1 MSNNALKRLMTDN
14 RLYIENCLKIIN
26 KEGQLVP
33 FKLNAGQI
41 IVDNVIKELE
51 AKNKPVRLIILKAR
65 QMGISTYTEGYIFKK
80 TVTQTYKSSSIIAH
94 LDEASQNLYN
104 MYKTF
109 YENMPDVVKPM
120 KKIMNSDMLQFSNPS
135 MNEEEV
141 KRNTGLNSKVTIKT
155 AKNSKTG
162 RSQTIHYLHASEVA
176 FWEDAKTLMTGL
188 MQTIPNKGNT
198 AVILESTANGIGG
211 YFYDMWEKAMK
222 GENAFTPIFLPW
234 FIDPE
239 YKIEFESEEERNAFI
254 SEVEYTYK
262 TDKGETIYTEEKEL
276 MNMVKK
282 DWDIDLS
289 YEQLKWRRWCIANN
303 CNADIEQFQQEYP
316 STPEEAFIASGRPRF
331 NVSKLKKYLKHTEDG
346 VTGNLH
352 DNGAV
357 HVYFEENKNCYL
369 TIWNKPNKDKFYC
382 IGGDVAEGLVDG
394 DYSVGIVGN
403 ADDMKVDAMWH
414 GHIDPDLFGEELVK
428 LAKYY
433 NDAYIGV
440 ENNNHG
446 LTTLKSIQRKDYY
459 NIYFSKTY
467 DQITD
472 KLTQKIGWSTNA
484 KTKPLMI
491 DKLAEFIREGYI
503 GIKSKLILRELLTYV
518 IDDKGQTNAQ
528 DGCHDDTVMALA
540 IWLQIIL
547 EGRGDY
553 YDVENSDEQYQRK
566 SRSNIDRPDL
576 DYRDE
581 DCEEEYENPFLEYS
595 I

>member
-120 KKIMNSDMLQFSNPS
+120 KKIMNSDMLQFANPS
-135 MNEEEV
+135 ANEEEV
-141 KRNTGLNSKVTIKT
+141 KRNPGLNSKVTIKT

-239 YKIEFESEEERNAFI
+239 YKIEFETEEERSAFI
-254 SEVEYTYK
+254 SDVEYTYK

-276 MNMVKK
+276 INMVKK
-282 DWDIDLS
+282 DWNIDLT

-352 DNGAV
+352 YNSIGQ
-357 HVYFEENKNCYL
+357 VYFEENKNGYV
-369 TIWNKPNKDKFYC
+369 TIWNKPNSDKFYC
-382 IGGDVAEGLVDG
+382 IGGDVAEGLIDG

-403 ADDMKVDAMWH
+403 GDDMKVDAMFH

-446 LTTLKSIQRKDYY
+446 LTTLKAIQRKDYY

-540 IWLQIIL
+540 IWLQIVL

-553 YDVENSDEQYQRK
+553 YEVENGDEQGKRAR
-566 SRSNIDRPDL
+566 RSNIDRPDL
-576 DYRDE
+576 DYKDE
-581 DCEEEYENPFLEYS
+581 DEETESLFLEYS

>member
-141 KRNTGLNSKVTIKT
+141 KRNPGLNSKVTIKT

-239 YKIEFESEEERNAFI
+239 YKIEFENEEERSAFI

-352 DNGAV
+352 YNGAG
-357 HVYFEENKNCYL
+357 HVYFEENKNGYL